1 MTTEIRVPTLGES
14 VTEATIGKWMKK
26 EGDTVSVDEPLV
38 ELETDKVSVEVP
50 APAGGVLSSIAA
62 QEGETVEVDA
72 LLGAIDADAKAS
84 AGGGGKKAE
93 EKAPASKSAPKKE
106 APSHEGEEIE
116 VKVPASGESVTE
128 ADIGEWFKKE
138 GDTVALDEPLVS
150 LETDKAAMDVPAPAA
165 GTLKEIRAREG
176 DTVEVGKVIAI
187 ITKGEGAAK
196 TNGAASQSEGS
207 GENRPSPRAVASKG
221 ESVMEGARE
230 RSSAELSPAPRRVV
244 AERGLDPSS
253 IEGTGKD
260 GRITKGDALKA
271 DAKPAQAKTPSAPK
285 DLGPREERVK
295 MSRLRQTI
303 ARRLKEAQDTA
314 AMLTTFNDV
323 DMTAVM
329 ELRSQYKELF
339 EKKHGIKLGFMSFF
353 AKACVHALK
362 EVPDVN
368 AEIDGT
374 DIIYKN
380 HYDIG
385 IAVGTDKGLVV
396 PVIRDA
402 DMKSMAD
409 IELEIADFGRRARSG
424 DLKIEEMQGGTF
436 TITNGGIY
444 GSLLSTPILNQ
455 PQSGILGM
463 HRIEERPIA
472 RNGEVVIRPMMYL
485 ALSYDHR
492 IVDGKGAVTFLVRLK
507 ENLEDPQRLLL
518 DL

>member
-14 VTEATIGKWMKK
+14 VTEATIARWMKK
-26 EGDTVSVDEPLV
+26 EGEAVAVDEPLV

-50 APAGGVLSSIAA
+50 APAAGVLSSIAA
-62 QEGETVEVDA
+62 QEGDTVEVNA
-72 LLGAIDADAKAS
+72 LLGAIDAEGKAS
-84 AGGGGKKAE
+84 APAAKAE
-93 EKAPASKSAPKKE
+93 TKAPAPKK
-106 APSHEGEEIE
+106 AAAASGKEIE
-116 VKVPASGESVTE
+116 VTVPASGESVTE
-128 ADIGEWFKKE
+128 ADIGEWFKKV
-138 GDTVALDEPLVS
+138 GDTVELDEPLVS
-150 LETDKAAMDVPAPAA
+150 LETDKAAMDVPSPAS
-165 GTLKEIRAREG
+165 GVLKDIRAQEG
-176 DTVEVGKVIAI
+176 DTVEVGAVIAVI
-187 ITKGEGAAK
+187 AEGASAGK
-196 TNGAASQSEGS
+196 SNGAATNGV
-207 GENRPSPRAVASKG
+207 NDPSPREVAASG
-221 ESVMEGARE
+221 ESVMEGARP
-230 RSSAELSPAPRRVV
+230 RPSAELSPAPRRVV

-253 IEGTGKD
+253 IEGTGKG

-271 DAKPAQAKTPSAPK
+271 DVKPAQAKAPSAPK

-329 ELRSQYKELF
+329 ELRGQYKELF

-402 DMKSMAD
+402 DMKSMAE

-485 ALSYDHR
+485 AMSYDHR
-492 IVDGKGAVTFLVRLK
+492 IVDGKGAVTFLVRVK